1 MDYQMV
7 KMTELDEAAS
17 FNNDDQILLLRS
29 NNDVNTI
36 NVKNLLLHSHTNKNI
51 LDKISINNNNELLID
66 GINISGVKI
75 DDTNKTNKTTYSSNK
90 IEAIKEELNNNIANI
105 DLSDYYTKTETD
117 NKYSLIAHNHS
128 ITDITNLQK
137 SLDNKSAINHKHT
150 IADITD
156 YTAPDLSSY
165 LPLSGGTMAG
175 DIILSYNNA
184 IKSKDN
190 SDNSDTTQDLIKF
203 GIYTTRS
210 ESTYATIVGHSD
222 NPTISEG
229 NLYERDHRVLNSNNF
244 TDYCPSISDLNNYLS
259 LAGGTLT
266 GDIILSN
273 STAIKGNISGTA
285 QDLIKFGI
293 YGHLSESTLATMVGN
308 SDNPTISLGKLYEK
322 NYRVLN
328 SNNFTDYC
336 PSTSDLNNYLPLSG
350 GTMTGNITMSSYGIS
365 FCSKGSPGIYFGNKQ
380 VLRSDATA
388 ATELSVTLGNIGS
401 LTTTDITA
409 TNINGG
415 TIKEELFLKQ
425 GIPISSTSAGGGNIL
440 IENTSSVNIGL
451 STKDL
456 NLNCKNAYLGS
467 SNILTSTNYGT
478 YIKSNKSVFAAAIIG
493 KALVY
498 NNYGA
503 TSSDCCTFN
512 NISVNSTYISQ
523 SNGLLTIKI
532 AGWYR
537 ISGLFAFSGGSV
549 VINIAMIRN
558 DDPIIYASQQINSSS
573 NNIINL
579 NANCYFNANEKVYI
593 VPYLYNNTTGISL
606 SDTISS
612 ITIDKLTI

>member
-51 LDKISINNNNELLID
+51 LDRISINNNNELLID
-66 GINISGVKI
+66 GKNICGVKI
-75 DDTNKTNKTTYSSNK
+75 DDTNKTNNTTYSSNK

-117 NKYSLIAHNHS
+117 NKYALIAHNHS

-150 IADITD
+150 IADLTD
-156 YTAPDLSSY
+156 YTAPELSSY
-165 LPLSGGTMAG
+165 LPLSGGTLTG
-175 DIILSYNNA
+175 DLTLSYENA
-184 IKSKDN
+184 LKSKDYN
-190 SDNSDTTQDLIKF
+190 GTDQNLIEF
-203 GIYTTRS
+203 GMYASRS
-210 ESTYATIVGHSD
+210 ESTYATIVGNDD
-222 NPTISEG
+222 NPTISAG
-229 NLYERDHRVLNSNNF
+229 NLYERNHRVLNSNNF
-244 TDYCPSISDLNNYLS
+244 TDYCPSISDLDNYLK
-259 LAGGTLT
+259 LIGGTLT

-293 YGHLSESTLATMVGN
+293 CATQSESTLATIVGN

-365 FCSKGSPGIYFGNKQ
+365 FSSKGSPGIYFGNKQ

-388 ATELSVTLGNIGS
+388 ATELSVTLAHINS

-415 TIKEELFLKQ
+415 TIKEELFLTQ
-425 GIPISSTSAGGGNIL
+425 GVPISSTSTGGGNIL
-440 IENTSSVNIGL
+440 IENTSSVNIGI

-593 VPYLYNNTTGISL
+593 VPYLYNNSTGISL